1 MSILARAVLRPHLIA
16 AVTLALALL
25 ATVVSA
31 FTVRVAPH
39 ASTCFY
45 EDLRIDQKTLVTFQ
59 VGEGGSLDV
68 DFWVSDPNDAML
80 QLDHRVSQ
88 GTYQLIPSIAGKYTY
103 CFSNQMSSISEKLVQ
118 FSVHGAD
125 VPPVDPKGTLCAPIV
140 DPVMEIVNELAR
152 DIHSIKE
159 EQQYIVTRERAHRNT
174 AESTNAR
181 VMWWSLLQTAM
192 LVAVCLFQIY
202 YLKHFFEVR
211 RVI

>member
-1 MSILARAVLRPHLIA
+1 MSIVARAVLRPHLVA

-39 ASTCFY
+39 TSTCFY
-45 EDLRIDQKTLVTFQ
+45 EDLRVDQKTLITFQ

-118 FSVHGAD
+118 FSVRGAD
-125 VPPVDPKGTLCAPIV
+125 VPPVDPKGT
-140 DPVMEIVNELAR
+140 
-152 DIHSIKE
+152 
-159 EQQYIVTRERAHRNT
+159 
-174 AESTNAR
+174 
-181 VMWWSLLQTAM
+181 
-192 LVAVCLFQIY
+192 
-202 YLKHFFEVR
+202 
-211 RVI
+211 

>member
-1 MSILARAVLRPHLIA
+1 MLILARAVLRPRLVA

-45 EDLRIDQKTLVTFQ
+45 EDLRVDQKTLITFQ

-118 FSVHGAD
+118 FSVRGAD
-125 VPPVDPKGTLCAPIV
+125 VPPVDPKAIV